1 MRSSHS
7 VLFLVLLYYEVIPAG
22 SEINIPPENY
32 SLSPIACLNGDLLS
46 CSSAFPI
53 LSLLHIEN
61 EDPGGLPWWS
71 SA

>member
-32 SLSPIACLNGDLLS
+32 SLSPIACLNGDLLFICIS
-46 CSSAFPI
+46 YTFSTP
-53 LSLLHIEN
+53 H
-61 EDPGGLPWWS
+61 
-71 SA
+71 